1 MKTLFCLLFFLG
13 MIPLAAIAE
22 NEEIERLLLKLDSL
36 IAQKEI
42 IEKEKELRISQL
54 RLQKTTVSSLEEEYW
69 LNKKFYD
76 EYYAYDADSA
86 LYYINCNLQIAK
98 KRVGKN
104 VF

>member
-42 IEKEKELRISQL
+42 IEKK
-54 RLQKTTVSSLEEEYW
+54 KNCEY
-69 LNKKFYD
+69 LNFGY
-76 EYYAYDADSA
+76 
-86 LYYINCNLQIAK
+86 K
-98 KRVGKN
+98 KRLFLLWRRNIG
-104 VF
+104 